1 MKKGNLLLL
10 IIALIAVCSFLFTT
24 FYAQAKK
31 AAVKKLNEEQLI
43 HAKQAAH
50 GIEDFFATWTGIL
63 NSLSAMSDII
73 PDFPLADL
81 VDYADKVGGLA
92 ALAHSPAN
100 HARFRLG
107 TDSRRRSLPG
117 LPCHLAPIANTKP
130 CSVDNVC

>member
-1 MKKGNLLLL
+1 MDGRYEEALENAEQALQLCPDL
-10 IIALIAVCSFLFTT
+10 IDEFCAR
-24 FYAQAKK
+24 
-31 AAVKKLNEEQLI
+31 AVKAGALALKGEVSEGLELLRKVRDDI
-43 HAKQAAH
+43 
-50 GIEDFFATWTGIL
+50 IENDF
-63 NSLSAMSDII
+63 I